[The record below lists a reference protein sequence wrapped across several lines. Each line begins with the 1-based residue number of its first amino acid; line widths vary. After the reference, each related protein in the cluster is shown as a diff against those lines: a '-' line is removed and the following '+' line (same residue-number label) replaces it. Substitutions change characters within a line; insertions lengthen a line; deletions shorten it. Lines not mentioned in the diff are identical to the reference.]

1 MIRTINLPVI
11 TQLIRKD
18 KFTECV
24 FDCVSRM
31 FSTVGGSSGCSQTL
45 CGSSGGPQGNQR
57 PRQQERKAG
66 QHAEA
71 DAHLVGLP
79 SPPGLLLSLA
89 PWP

>member
-1 MIRTINLPVI
+1 MIRMINLPVI
-11 TQLIRKD
+11 IQLIRKD

-24 FDCVSRM
+24 